1 MTTATIAG
9 AEVQIDDEGFLT
21 DATEWTEDIARQLA
35 ANIGIELTDRHW
47 DMIRFIRDDY
57 AANGV
62 TPGTRR
68 VQASG
73 GFATKEQFEL
83 FPKKPQKKSA
93 YIAGVP
99 KPAGCV

>member
-21 DATEWTEDIARQLA
+21 NPTEWTEDIAKQLA

-47 DMIRFIRDDY
+47 AMIHFIRDDY
-57 AANGV
+57 AANDV

-73 GFATKEQFEL
+73 GFTTKEQFEL

>member
-1 MTTATIAG
+1 MATTTIAG

-21 DATEWTEDIARQLA
+21 DSKEWTEDIAKQLA
-35 ANIGIELTDRHW
+35 ANISIELTDRHW
-47 DMIRFIRDDY
+47 ELIRFIRDDY
-57 AANGV
+57 ATNGV

-68 VQASG
+68 VQAAG
-73 GFATKEQFEL
+73 GFPTKEQFVL

>member
-9 AEVQIDDEGFLT
+9 RDVELNDEGFLV
-21 DATEWTEDIARQLA
+21 DSAQWTEDIATQFA

-47 DMIRFIRDDY
+47 EMIRFIRADY
-57 AANGV
+57 TENGV

-68 VQASG
+68 VQAAG
-73 GFATKEQFEL
+73 GFNTKEQFQL

>member
-21 DATEWTEDIARQLA
+21 DSTEWTEEIARQLA

-47 DMIRFIRDDY
+47 EMIRFIRDDY
-57 AANGV
+57 VANGV

-68 VQASG
+68 VQATG
-73 GFATKEQFEL
+73 GVTTKEQFEL